1 MFNFA
6 RFFGFG
12 FQSKLD
18 NLLKQ
23 ENLTLET
30 ILNEE
35 DILQELKM
43 SSSEKFADFII
54 SHPNEYQKMI
64 HYIIDEVEPQEQDI
78 NTYIKYQFIISE
90 VFSSEN
96 EKLINYLFDKQS
108 ENTQEDIQNPLEDSQ
123 PDLVPTQE
131 QLNKEL
137 IRQHLLDDFLVVLEK
152 DALIITTAGYVN
164 KIIGAII
171 HKRGHDF
178 WEYIIKNQNIISN
191 LFKHAALR
199 HITEI
204 IEKLIILDTNQEENE
219 EKHFLK
225 ERAELIIRLQKF
237 LTSNSHSNVII
248 SNVCDIFIE
257 LYKRELQTIDT
268 TPHLRTI
275 LPNVPSPQYLM
286 NLAIQTQNTS
296 VYNLLNIQFEFY
308 TKIEVLEDGKQAVDL
323 KQLYSSVI
331 SQLPSALIQQDIF
344 KVAFQTSKGD
354 QVYPLGDSKLS
365 LISFIIQLCQTE
377 EIAKE
382 ITQAIIFQN
391 ILNLTLKYP
400 SNNQLQILFEK
411 LVITVLQSKV
421 SYLQKLLFQDQLLL
435 KFLMQYNGI
444 QERKQKP
451 LYQGI
456 LTKITNYLNSN
467 INQSEELANSIDQIK
482 EEWQKYIDEL
492 NEINQKELQ
501 WMLGVNPRMKEQIN
515 SGSSSPFRP
524 DPLISYQG
532 IRNVENNDDNPINQ
546 QQNDDAEVQ
555 ENLNNEIQSED
566 QDEQIQYD
574 ALQISTHETSNNK
587 VQSDDKEE
595 QIQQDTIQI
604 ASINQNQFDDN
615 QQVLEQHQEIQVPG
629 ILTEN
634 INLQLEVIQTE
645 LIPEP
650 EPTELIDQQQQQHQQ
665 NSKNDEQEN
674 QQELCEPE
682 PQQQNQFQN
691 QEPQEEPDGSQ
702 QLLESNPQVQED
714 N

>member
-90 VFSSEN
+90 VFGSEN
-96 EKLINYLFDKQS
+96 EKLINYLFDKPS
-108 ENTQEDIQNPLEDSQ
+108 ENNQEEIQNPLEDSQ
-123 PDLVPTQE
+123 TDPVPTQE

-137 IRQHLLDDFLVVLEK
+137 IRQHLLDDFLQVLEK
-152 DALIITTAGYVN
+152 DALVITTAGYVN

-191 LFKHAALR
+191 LFKHAELK

-219 EKHFLK
+219 DKHFLK
-225 ERAELIIRLQKF
+225 ERSELIIRLQKF
-237 LTSNSHSNVII
+237 LTANSHSNIII

-257 LYKRELQTIDT
+257 LYKRELQTIDS
-268 TPHLRTI
+268 TPHLRSI
-275 LPNVPSPQYLM
+275 LPSVPSPQYLM
-286 NLAIQTQNTS
+286 NLANQTQNTS

-308 TKIEVLEDGKQAVDL
+308 TKIEVIEDGKYAVDL

-344 KVAFQTSKGD
+344 KVAFKTSNGD

-365 LISFIIQLCQTE
+365 LISFIIQLCQRE

-382 ITQAIIFQN
+382 ITQATIFQH
-391 ILNLTLKYP
+391 ILNLILKYS

-411 LVITVLQSKV
+411 LVVTVLQSKV
-421 SYLQKLLFQDQLLL
+421 SHLQQLLFQDQLIL
-435 KFLMQYNGI
+435 KFLISNNGI
-444 QERKQKP
+444 EQRKQKP
-451 LYQGI
+451 FYQGV

-482 EEWQKYIDEL
+482 EDWQKYIDEL
-492 NEINQKELQ
+492 NEVNQKELQ

-532 IRNVENNDDNPINQ
+532 IRRVENNDDNPINQ
-546 QQNDDAEVQ
+546 QQNDDAEKQ
-555 ENLNNEIQSED
+555 ENSNNED
-566 QDEQIQYD
+566 
-574 ALQISTHETSNNK
+574 
-587 VQSDDKEE
+587 QSDDKDE
-595 QIQQDTIQI
+595 QIQQDAIQISSPDTQNNRVQSEDNDQQLQLDAIQI
-604 ASINQNQFDDN
+604 ASINQHQFDDN
-615 QQVLEQHQEIQVPG
+615 HQVQEQHQEIQEA
-629 ILTEN
+629 EN
-634 INLQLEVIQTE
+634 SAQTINTQQEVIQNE

-665 NSKNDEQEN
+665 SSKINEQEN
-674 QQELCEPE
+674 QSELSEPE

-691 QEPQEEPDGSQ
+691 QEPQAEPDGSQ